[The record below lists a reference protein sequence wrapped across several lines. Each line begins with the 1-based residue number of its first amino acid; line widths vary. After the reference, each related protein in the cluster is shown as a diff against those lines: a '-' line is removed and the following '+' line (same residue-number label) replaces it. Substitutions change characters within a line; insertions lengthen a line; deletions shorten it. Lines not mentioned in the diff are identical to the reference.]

1 MTQKDR
7 TLWMGNIE
15 PWMTKNYIL
24 SSLNKINIFPNKINV
39 KKLTNRRCFAFLEF
53 LSHEIAE
60 EILNKFN
67 GKYMNNI
74 KLKFNWVKRTN
85 KEENQSNQN
94 IKFTVNK
101 IL

>member
-1 MTQKDR
+1 MNQKDR

-24 SSLNKINIFPNKINV
+24 SALNKINIFPNKINV
-39 KKLTNRRCFAFLEF
+39 KKLANRRCFAFLEF

>member
-1 MTQKDR
+1 MTAKER

-24 SSLNKINIFPNKINV
+24 SALNNINIFPNKIDI
-39 KKLTNRRCFAFLEF
+39 KKFQNKRCYAFLEF

-67 GKYMNNI
+67 GKYINNI
-74 KLKFNWVKRTN
+74 MLKFNWVKKQKEQNVIN
-85 KEENQSNQN
+85 KNMV
-94 IKFTVNK
+94 FTVNK
-101 IL
+101 FL